1 MMQRM
6 TAMTKADPWS
16 DIDPDT
22 PPGTLHARR
31 ADPSHPHDF
40 FWGRDVQ
47 GHRLLIYQAANL
59 ATKLKLPNLR
69 GINIELNSDSLIL
82 RLTQHSDLELFATLC
97 WSLIDKT
104 RGAQPGS
111 EVLVRIIEQLE
122 RWQRFLGKG
131 IDRLLSDEQIRGL
144 FCELKFLERE
154 LIERFGPT
162 AIAYWR
168 GPAGDPQDFAVGT
181 TLFEIKSHTAGSS
194 PVLLISSAE
203 QLWHT
208 AGDLFLVVYTIG
220 ESSAETSGAQSLT
233 YMVSR
238 IKSLLDSPDM
248 TNVFED
254 RLIEVGFMDHPEYER
269 RFFTVSDP
277 VTFLVG
283 DNFPRI
289 TKNAVMSGV
298 CRVKYGIELAA
309 CLPFKALPDWSALG
323 AANGN

>member
-1 MMQRM
+1 
-6 TAMTKADPWS
+6 MTKADPWS

-31 ADPSHPHDF
+31 VDASHPHDF

-47 GHRLLIYQAANL
+47 GHRLLIYQAVNL
-59 ATKLKLPNLR
+59 VFDHKLPNLR
-69 GINIELNSDSLIL
+69 GINIELNPDSLIL
-82 RLTQHSDLELFATLC
+82 RLTQNSDLEIFATLC
-97 WSLIDKT
+97 WNLIEKT
-104 RGAQPGS
+104 RGEQPGS

-154 LIERFGPT
+154 LIERFGPS
-162 AIAYWR
+162 AVAYWR
-168 GPAGDPQDFAVGT
+168 GPYGDPQDFAVGT
-181 TLFEIKSHTAGSS
+181 TLFEIKSHTAGSA

-203 QLWHT
+203 QLWHAT
-208 AGDLFLVVYTIG
+208 GDLFMVAYTIG
-220 ESSAETSGAQSLT
+220 ESSAETFGAQSLAD
-233 YMVSR
+233 MVTR
-238 IKSLLDSPDM
+238 LRSLLDLPDL

-254 RLIEVGFMDHPEYER
+254 CLIEAGFMDHPEYER
-269 RFFTVSDP
+269 RFFTVADP

-289 TKNAVMSGV
+289 AKNAVMPGV

-309 CLPFKALPDWSALG
+309 CLPFKTLPDWRALG
-323 AANGN
+323 DANGN